1 MASDRMRATTAK
13 PMPERKTRAKR
24 GRLAETCI
32 FPERVTSAEEPFG
45 LEEEESGETEA
56 AEHIQDIHFYFGF
69 FKNLGNKYYVTWVS
83 SQLKPRVA
91 IPGQRLY

>member
-32 FPERVTSAEEPFG
+32 FPERETSAEEPFR

-69 FKNLGNKYYVTWVS
+69 FKNLVRAFILWVLGS
-83 SQLKPRVA
+83 
-91 IPGQRLY
+91 I